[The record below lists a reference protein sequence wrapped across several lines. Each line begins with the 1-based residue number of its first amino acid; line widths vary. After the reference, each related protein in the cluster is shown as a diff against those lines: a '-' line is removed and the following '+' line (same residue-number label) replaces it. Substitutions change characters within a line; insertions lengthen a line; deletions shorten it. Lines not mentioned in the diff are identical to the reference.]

1 MNWSGWG
8 KRPLKL
14 EVQFYLGGCIQVWE
28 KMGMFPTHSTGFIRH
43 LALLL
48 ISFTLVTT
56 SPTLLLPLHVQNSPK
71 RRFIYSTSFLTYPSQ
86 IKLIKN
92 WFLLS
97 LPTPPPKYTSSV
109 VFLISVHGHV
119 LLPGD
124 HTKNFGVNFDSLL
137 SLIFQL
143 QWNWNVRE
151 RKDSPFKIY
160 QEYNYFL
167 WSPLLPPWPG
177 HHHLYAWITV
187 KLELPASI
195 FIP

>member
-86 IKLIKN
+86 IKLISSFSPYAAPKIY
-92 WFLLS
+92 FFCS
-97 LPTPPPKYTSSV
+97 LPHLSSWPRPPSRWS
-109 VFLISVHGHV
+109 
-119 LLPGD
+119 
-124 HTKNFGVNFDSLL
+124 
-137 SLIFQL
+137 
-143 QWNWNVRE
+143 
-151 RKDSPFKIY
+151 Y
-160 QEYNYFL
+160 QKL
-167 WSPLLPPWPG
+167 WSQLWLSSFS
-177 HHHLYAWITV
+177 YISIAM
-187 KLELPASI
+187 ELKCKRKKRLSFQNI
-195 FIP
+195 SRI